1 MEYIFLQREI
11 SSQKLKSQ
19 QGKQDLNKDQGYFV
33 TLKFKKQLKI
43 FFSKGETVPRS

>member
-33 TLKFKKQLKI
+33 TWRFKKQ
-43 FFSKGETVPRS
+43 